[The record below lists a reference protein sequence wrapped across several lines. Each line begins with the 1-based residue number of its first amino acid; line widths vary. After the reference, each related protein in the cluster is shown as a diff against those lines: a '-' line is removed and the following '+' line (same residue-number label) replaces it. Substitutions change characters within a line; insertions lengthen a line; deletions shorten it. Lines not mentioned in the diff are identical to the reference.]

1 MAKNKTTAT
10 TASVK
15 DFINAVDNETRR
27 DESFQLIDIFKELTG
42 FEPYMYGPSIVGF
55 GNYHYKYESG
65 REGDAPLTGFSP
77 RKDAFAIYLA
87 TTFNKKEELLQ
98 ELGKH
103 KIGAGCL
110 YIKKLDDVKLP
121 VLKKLIT
128 NSMAHIKK
136 LYPEK

>member
-65 REGDAPLTGFSP
+65 REGDAPLAGFSP

-136 LYPEK
+136 LYPAK